1 MITGRPQVDERSS
14 SMRPVA
20 RQRMNPTSSHPE
32 VHPRPSP
39 HHERAQ
45 HSHHPKRG
53 SHFKRELSAFFVA
66 LGVCCWLIWH
76 WSHYSTMVLLI
87 ENGNLLHQN
96 IATGAQRK
104 NKNHSVSSVASVNP
118 PSSPRDQ
125 AKNLLNQNIATGAP
139 RKNKNHSVSSVA
151 SVNPPSSPRDKAKK
165 PSRNKAKKP
174 SRDPSEVR
182 VDRGPIFYN
191 VYVPDTKIENVK
203 KIVREQLEECK
214 AMDPN
219 SIIIYTLIANKHAD
233 TIEALFNSTCP
244 NCQQRTK
251 VSFGDEVDTLRAL
264 WEYCS
269 SDAVPSTTAND
280 TLVSYIHDKGS
291 FHFNH
296 NNNHARRKATR
307 STLACRQ
314 QMPSKPFR
322 CNICASQFQVVP
334 QYHGS
339 AKYVDV

>member
-53 SHFKRELSAFFVA
+53 SHFKKELSAFFVA
-66 LGVCCWLIWH
+66 LGVCCWLIRH

-87 ENGNLLHQN
+87 ENRNLLH
-96 IATGAQRK
+96 
-104 NKNHSVSSVASVNP
+104 
-118 PSSPRDQ
+118 
-125 AKNLLNQNIATGAP
+125 QNIATGAP

-296 NNNHARRKATR
+296 NNNRARRKATR